1 MWRAMV
7 MCDVRKVTAR
17 AAADFVLLC
26 AVICMTACVNGN
38 DTYTGSGA
46 PRTYKAFVQALDE
59 AEGGESPGNPADI
72 AFAGTEDASEIYRAL
87 SGAGKY
93 VRLDLSEST
102 VTGFGTGQ
110 YLSGQAKIVSLIL
123 PYNLEQIVYGAFIGL
138 TQLEE
143 VFIPYSVTKIGEQA
157 FRNCTSLALVTILD
171 SVRTIG
177 NGAFRDCSSLSEIML
192 PRFATII
199 GEYAF
204 NGCVSLTEITIPESV
219 EHIGGNAFSSCSN
232 LNTVIFEG
240 SHTVLAD
247 HTVFTDGST
256 FRVAATGDSGTGS
269 YVVAEGTYLYDGT
282 KWRNA

>member
-1 MWRAMV
+1 

-46 PRTYKAFVQALDE
+46 PRTYKAFVQALE
-59 AEGGESPGNPADI
+59 ETEGGESPGNPVDI

-87 SGAGKY
+87 SNAGKY

-123 PYNLEQIVYGAFIGL
+123 PYNLEHLNPGAFSGW
-138 TQLEE
+138 TQLKE
-143 VFIPYSVTKIGEQA
+143 VLVPDSVITVGSEA
-157 FRNCTSLALVTILD
+157 FYGCTSLSEVTLLD
-171 SVRTIG
+171 SVT
-177 NGAFRDCSSLSEIML
+177 AA
-192 PRFATII
+192 ATI

-204 NGCVSLTEITIPESV
+204 CGCTSLTQITIPGSV
-219 EHIGGNAFSSCSN
+219 ILIDRDAFSLCAN
-232 LNTVIFEG
+232 LDAVTFMG
-240 SHTVLAD
+240 DGTCLAD
-247 HTVFTDGST
+247 DSVFPGGA
-256 FRVAATGDSGTGS
+256 RLRNVAALSVSGKYGTGPYFVS
-269 YVVAEGTYLYDGT
+269 RGTYKRLGET
-282 KWRNA
+282 EWWRP